1 VKIGSAIPFGWR
13 ALVAKAAVTMRP
25 DPGRALAQASMRA
38 ALYAMNQAAWFADD
52 HFWPA
57 WRDARFR
64 GPLFV
69 IGHQRSG
76 TTLLH
81 RLLAGGTDARALTLA
96 DMLFPSIAA
105 QRLAETAFSLDTSMG
120 GRLRTGLD
128 RAQERRFGPLDALHR
143 MRLDQVEED
152 EILLWAIGASG
163 MCATDDPRSVAATS
177 LASLRHAELW
187 PAETRERVFDYYRDC
202 LRKKAYREIRK
213 VDLAPWIVS
222 KNPAFCQRIPVLLA
236 TFPEARFVHL
246 VRDPR
251 EAIPSRLHLVRAIWR
266 HRLPWFRDPTEA
278 QIAAIV
284 DDSVASYLLAHR
296 DLSPVP
302 RERKIVVRFE
312 ELMDDPNRTADSVRW
327 QFGLERRAADRD
339 PARGARK
346 RNPRHVLA
354 EFGLDDAT
362 IEGRLRDVFEEHGV
376 HWKNSREEP

>member
-1 VKIGSAIPFGWR
+1 MSEPIRVVLVDDERIFVESLTKVLKKRGMEVLSAFDGLS
-13 ALVAKAAVTMRP
+13 ALKLLSTTEP
-25 DPGRALAQASMRA
+25 DVIVLDLRMPGM
-38 ALYAMNQAAWFADD
+38 D
-52 HFWPA
+52 
-57 WRDARFR
+57 
-64 GPLFV
+64 
-69 IGHQRSG
+69 
-76 TTLLH
+76 
-81 RLLAGGTDARALTLA
+81 
-96 DMLFPSIAA
+96 
-105 QRLAETAFSLDTSMG
+105 
-120 GRLRTGLD
+120 GL
-128 RAQERRFGPLDALHR
+128 EVL
-143 MRLDQVEED
+143 
-152 EILLWAIGASG
+152 
-163 MCATDDPRSVAATS
+163 
-177 LASLRHAELW
+177 
-187 PAETRERVFDYYRDC
+187 
-202 LRKKAYREIRK
+202 REIRK